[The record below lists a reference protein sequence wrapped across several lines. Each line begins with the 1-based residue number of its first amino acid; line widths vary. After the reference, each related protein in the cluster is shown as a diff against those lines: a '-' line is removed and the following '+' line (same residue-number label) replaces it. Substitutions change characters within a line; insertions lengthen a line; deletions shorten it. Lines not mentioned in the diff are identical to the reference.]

1 MKVQFAY
8 LITYRKK
15 FNSFAA
21 RNWIRKII
29 EAEGRKPGKIIFI
42 FSGNDYLQKLNK
54 EFLNHDYATDVI
66 TFSDNIRDLINGE
79 IYISLE
85 QVRLNAN
92 SFKSPE
98 RNELLRVMVHGVL
111 HLIGYED
118 DVPMKRAVMSEK
130 EDEYIVMAMEQF
142 KLMK

>member
-1 MKVQFAY
+1 LHDKV
-8 LITYRKK
+8 
-15 FNSFAA
+15 
-21 RNWIRKII
+21 
-29 EAEGRKPGKIIFI
+29 
-42 FSGNDYLQKLNK
+42 
-54 EFLNHDYATDVI
+54 LNHDYATDVI